1 MDQLL
6 EEIEAAKN
14 NGSKLLLIIGS
25 PGSGKSK
32 LIHEYSDNC
41 GIPILNLDN
50 IFKDNATDL
59 VKVMDDFLLT
69 YDKEILLLDN
79 KRVLYAKDSNI
90 DMLAFLKALAK
101 KVVVVATWNG
111 KIENNKLIHIRSKSP
126 TDLTYSL
133 TDENIRFIQK

>member
-6 EEIEAAKN
+6 KEIEVAKN
-14 NGSKLLLIIGS
+14 IENKLILIIGS

-32 LIHEYSDNC
+32 LIHEYSDYC

-50 IFKDNATDL
+50 IFKDNSTDL
-59 VKVMDDFLLT
+59 VKVMDDFLQT
-69 YDKEILLLDN
+69 YDKDILLLDN
-79 KRVLYAKDSNI
+79 KRILYAKDSNI

-101 KVVVVATWNG
+101 KVIVIATWNG
-111 KIENNKLIHIRSKSP
+111 RIEDNKLIHIRSNSP

-133 TDENIRFIQK
+133 TNEDIKFIQK

>member
-69 YDKEILLLDN
+69 YDKEVLLLDN

-111 KIENNKLIHIRSKSP
+111 KIEDNKLIHIRSKSP